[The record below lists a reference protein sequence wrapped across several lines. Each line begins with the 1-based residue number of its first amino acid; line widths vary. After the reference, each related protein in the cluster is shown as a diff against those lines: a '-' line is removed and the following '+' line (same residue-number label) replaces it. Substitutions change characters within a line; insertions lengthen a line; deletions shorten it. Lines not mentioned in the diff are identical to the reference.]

1 MADLGWR
8 RIVAN
13 AFLLV
18 VSLVTGLLLSEAGAH
33 LLLNPADYLSVE
45 TIEDDVLGIKVAP
58 GSAGFDE
65 WGFRNTGV
73 PSRADIVA
81 IGDSH
86 TYGNNAP
93 MAGSWPAVVGA
104 DTGLVVYN
112 LGLGGYGPNQYYE
125 LLKTRALA
133 LRPRWVLCGLYMG
146 DDFENAFLM
155 TYGKDYWSSLRQGRW
170 TSADANIWEVAT
182 DGPWHQRLR
191 RWLSRH
197 SVVYQLAV
205 HGPLLGGIKG
215 AVQIGQAASRRDA
228 FTTTLVDRKAGIEE
242 AFRPGS
248 IRSRVNPR
256 SPEVREGMRITFE
269 LLRRMDIAARDAGAQ
284 FVVVI
289 IPTKETVFAD
299 RLLSEP
305 EINLRDVVED
315 AIGSEE
321 VVTRDLIE
329 YLDRAA
335 IPHVDTL
342 SALRRHISDQL
353 YTRSE
358 RDMHPGSNGYRVIG
372 EAVAEFLRPTIAG
385 SPGN

>member
-1 MADLGWR
+1 MGWR

-13 AFLLV
+13 ALLLV
-18 VSLVTGLLLSEAGAH
+18 VSLATGLLLSEAGAH
-33 LLLNPADYLSVE
+33 VLLNPADYLSVE
-45 TIEDDVLGIKVAP
+45 TIEDDVFGIRVAP
-58 GSAGFDE
+58 GSAGFDA
-65 WGFRNTGV
+65 WGFRNSSV

-93 MAGSWPAVVGA
+93 MSGSWPAVVGA
-104 DTGLVVYN
+104 ETGLVVYN

-155 TYGKDYWSSLRQGRW
+155 TYGMDYWASLRQGRW
-170 TSADANIWEVAT
+170 TSANANIWEVAT
-182 DGPWHQRLR
+182 DGPWHQRFR

-197 SVVYQLAV
+197 SVVYQIVV

-215 AVQIGQAASRRDA
+215 AVQIGQAASRPDS

-248 IRSRVNPR
+248 IRTRVNPR

-269 LLRRMDIAARDAGAQ
+269 LLRRMDLMAREAGAQ
-284 FVVVI
+284 LVVVI

-299 RLLSEP
+299 HLLNEP
-305 EINLRDVVED
+305 ETHLRGVVD
-315 AIGSEE
+315 E
-321 VVTRDLIE
+321 VVTSERVVTRQLIE

-335 IPHVDTL
+335 IPHVETL
-342 SALRRHISDQL
+342 EELRRHVSEQL
-353 YTRSE
+353 YTHSD
-358 RDMHPGSNGYRVIG
+358 RDMHPGSNGYRIIG
-372 EAVAEFLRPTIAG
+372 EVVAEFLRPTIAG